1 MRSSDVHDRP
11 EYPIWR
17 PTIFVAPAPGSVTI
31 AAANSNRFD
40 FCLATLRC
48 RQRSDTSA
56 ANRNGRMR
64 LMIVSKSQSQ
74 VTVPEESRGQFTS
87 CKVGDSV
94 LYHSLLRLAS
104 PQQVWGHC
112 PRWVRFAQA
121 GCRHE
126 LRPM

>member
-1 MRSSDVHDRP
+1 
-11 EYPIWR
+11 
-17 PTIFVAPAPGSVTI
+17 
-31 AAANSNRFD
+31 
-40 FCLATLRC
+40 
-48 RQRSDTSA
+48 
-56 ANRNGRMR
+56 
-64 LMIVSKSQSQ
+64 MIVSKSQSQ

-126 LRPM
+126 LRPMTFLDPGPFAVTYSLSSTQIKVNECIGQ